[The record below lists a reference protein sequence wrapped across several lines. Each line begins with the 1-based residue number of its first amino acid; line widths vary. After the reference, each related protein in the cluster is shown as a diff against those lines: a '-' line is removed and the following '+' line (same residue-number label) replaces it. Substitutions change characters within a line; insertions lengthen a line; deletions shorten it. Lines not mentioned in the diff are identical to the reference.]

1 MRNKKIWLRALA
13 TLSILAFAVACG
25 EGNKAV
31 TQDGG
36 TKADGGATADTGST
50 GGDGGEADAG
60 EQPVNCDPMNDK
72 NCFEVDKG
80 ETKVLRLIN
89 RYNAFDYSDVD
100 QGETTVRHVIKLTD
114 LVGTDVVP
122 DPGNWQY
129 QIYGTDG
136 YTFGGYATWTNIQ
149 HGYVDVNERRV
160 VFEPEQNLPRAYR
173 VKDSYRMVISPA
185 GP

>member
-1 MRNKKIWLRALA
+1 MRRTARYMLVALLAVALA
-13 TLSILAFAVACG
+13 AGCG

-36 TKADGGATADTGST
+36 AEADGGAAADTGGA

-60 EQPVNCDPMNDK
+60 EQPISCDPMTDN

-89 RYNAFDYSDVD
+89 KCASFDYNDVD
-100 QGETTVRHVIKLTD
+100 QGETTVRTVIKLTD
-114 LVGTDVVP
+114 LVGTDVVG
-122 DPGNWQY
+122 DPENWQY
-129 QIYGTDG
+129 QVYGTDG
-136 YTFGGYATWTNIQ
+136 YTFGGYATWTNVL
-149 HGYVDVNERRV
+149 HGYMDVNERRV
-160 VFEPEQNLPRAYR
+160 VFEPEQNLPRSYR